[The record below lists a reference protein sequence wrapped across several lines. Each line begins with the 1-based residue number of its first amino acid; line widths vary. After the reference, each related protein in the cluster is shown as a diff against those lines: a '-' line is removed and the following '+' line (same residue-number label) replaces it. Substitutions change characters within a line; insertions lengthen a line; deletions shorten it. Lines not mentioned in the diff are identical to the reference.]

1 MVSAGY
7 DTAESSAR
15 MRIGLY
21 GGTFDPI
28 HLGHLI
34 LAEQCREQLRLDAV
48 WFIPAG
54 EPPHKPPG
62 ERTPG
67 QQRLEMIEL
76 AISGHAAFR
85 ALDVEIAR
93 TGPSFTVATLS
104 TLHQQ
109 HPDAAFWWL
118 IGADMLRDFPTWR
131 EPSRIVTL
139 ARLAAVN
146 RGGMEPPE
154 TIAARDQFR
163 DRIDDVTMPGITLS
177 ASDVRRRVAEGKTVR
192 YLVPRAVEVYIE
204 QHGLYR
210 STP

>member
-1 MVSAGY
+1 
-7 DTAESSAR
+7 

-62 ERTPG
+62 GRTPG
-67 QQRLEMIEL
+67 RQRFEMLEL

-93 TGPSFTVATLS
+93 SGTSFTVETLAV
-104 TLHQQ
+104 LHQQ
-109 HPDAAFWWL
+109 HPATEFWWL
-118 IGADMLRDFPTWR
+118 MGADALRDFPTWR
-131 EPSRIVTL
+131 EPERILTL
-139 ARLAAVN
+139 CRLAAVN
-146 RGGMEPPE
+146 RGGIESPE
-154 TIAARDQFR
+154 TTAARQRFH
-163 DRIDDVTMPGITLS
+163 DRIDDVVMPAITFS
-177 ASDVRRRVAEGKTVR
+177 ASDVRHRVASGQSVR

-204 QHGLYR
+204 QHGLFR
-210 STP
+210 PVS

>member
-1 MVSAGY
+1 
-7 DTAESSAR
+7 

-62 ERTPG
+62 GRTPG
-67 QQRLEMIEL
+67 RQRLDMIEL

-85 ALDVEIAR
+85 ALDLEITR
-93 TGPSFTVATLS
+93 SGPSFTVETLAQ
-104 TLHQQ
+104 LHHQ
-109 HPDAAFWWL
+109 HPTAEFWWL
-118 IGADMLRDFPTWR
+118 MGADALRDFPTWR
-131 EPSRIVTL
+131 EPERILTL
-139 ARLAAVN
+139 GRMAAVN
-146 RGGMEPPE
+146 RGGIESPE
-154 TIAARDQFR
+154 TTAARQQFR
-163 DRIDDVTMPGITLS
+163 DRIDDVEMPAITLS
-177 ASDVRRRVAEGKTVR
+177 ASDIRQRVATGQSVR

-204 QHGLYR
+204 QHRLYR
-210 STP
+210 PT

>member
-1 MVSAGY
+1 
-7 DTAESSAR
+7 

-62 ERTPG
+62 GRTSG
-67 QQRLEMIEL
+67 RQRFEMIEL
-76 AISGHAAFR
+76 AIAGHAAFR
-85 ALDVEIAR
+85 VVDVEITRSGA
-93 TGPSFTVATLS
+93 SYTVETLS
-104 TLHQQ
+104 LLHQH
-109 HPDAAFWWL
+109 HPAAEFWWL

-131 EPSRIVTL
+131 EPERILTM

-146 RGGMEPPE
+146 RGGMESPE
-154 TIAARDQFR
+154 TIAARHSFR
-163 DRIDDVTMPGITLS
+163 HRIDDVSMPAFTLS
-177 ASDVRRRVAEGKTVR
+177 ASDVRQRVSEGKSVR
-192 YLVPRAVEVYIE
+192 YLIPRAVEIYIA
-204 QHGLYR
+204 QHGLYHP
-210 STP
+210 T